1 MAKLTPDEVRSYM
14 KDDEDLNILME
25 GELQSGDELINLATR
40 LAVED
45 FNAQAPVTEYNEDN
59 FPNATIL
66 LYGVLHHLT
75 NSEAERQ
82 LRNQVNYNAQGLQA
96 GIDDKHQV
104 YNQLAQYYKQM
115 FEQKMMEYKRYLNM
129 EDAWGQIPS
138 PYSALNEYK
147 YKSK

>member
-1 MAKLTPDEVRSYM
+1 MPLLSADDIRAYT
-14 KDDEDLNILME
+14 KDNSELNILLE
-25 GELQSGDELINLATR
+25 GELQSGDELIDLAMR
-40 LAVED
+40 LSVED
-45 FNAQAPVTEYNEDN
+45 FNAQAPVTNYNTDN
-59 FPNATIL
+59 FPNTTIL

-115 FEQKMMEYKRYLNM
+115 FEQKMQEFKRFLNQ
-129 EDAWGQIPS
+129 EEAWGNIPS
-138 PYSALNEYK
+138 PYSTLNQYK
-147 YKSK
+147 YRS